1 MFNTWNHEPATVL
14 YEDLLLPEKNWT
26 EAEALPHLKLIY
38 YKISVNWKSTL
49 WIEFGWYT
57 CEIKK
62 TCFGLP
68 KDFKGFSLC
77 LEITEKVSFNI
88 ASEASYVYILRG
100 QKFNKNTKNGPFW
113 RVFCAEQKLVENA
126 KIEQKFKNV

>member
-88 ASEASYVYILRG
+88 ASEASYVYILSR
-100 QKFNKNTKNGPFW
+100 QKFIKYAKNGQFW
-113 RVFCAEQKLVENA
+113 RVLENLLLA
-126 KIEQKFKNV
+126 VKQCYQIGHF